1 MNSHTCPN
9 CGHDNNL
16 REAGSYFSDCARDES
31 GHCLPGGSAA
41 QPGAAKR
48 TTVVNDPKLY
58 KSLKSHLANKQG
70 PKKSTF
76 GDKAKVFG
84 LGMGLVAGV
93 AAKKYHL
100 GRGARAAVRSRAGA
114 LAKAKPKHAQRA
126 WNDTVGGRS
135 GPNFI
140 RGSHSGKTIKAG
152 TFAASTGVRKRAT
165 RMGARTAGNPEV
177 MWGGKSPTSRGG
189 FQNNRRGSSRF
200 SPTSDAE
207 WAPRVRRR

>member
-100 GRGARAAVRSRAGA
+100 GRGARAAIRSRAGA

-126 WNDTVGGRS
+126 WKYTPEHTKRS
-135 GPNFI
+135 GPFSIKVGATSGRAGPKFI
-140 RGSHSGKTIKAG
+140 RGRDSGKTIKAG

-165 RMGARTAGNPEV
+165 RMGARTAGNPERTRT
-177 MWGGKSPTSRGG
+177 MT
-189 FQNNRRGSSRF
+189 
-200 SPTSDAE
+200 
-207 WAPRVRRR
+207 